1 MRSSNAFAQDV
12 KEKAAQKFEVVKD
25 TVIEH
30 SKEAGK
36 KIDADAHRR
45 PWFYVGFTALFTVI
59 FGFFV
64 GRKSK
69 RD

>member
-1 MRSSNAFAQDV
+1 MRSSNAFTHEMKD
-12 KEKAAQKFEVVKD
+12 KAVQKLELVKD
-25 TVIEH
+25 QVIEH

-45 PWFYVGFTALFTVI
+45 PWFYVGFAAVFSI
-59 FGFFV
+59 FFGFFV

-69 RD
+69 H